1 VSPAASD
8 DEGASTLIF
17 VRIGADTVTVMK
29 PEVVPTV
36 AVTVT
41 VPALREESIP
51 ELLTV
56 ATVESEVCQVEVE
69 VTFWVL
75 WSL

>member
-1 VSPAASD
+1 M
-8 DEGASTLIF
+8 E
-17 VRIGADTVTVMK
+17 

-36 AVTVT
+36 AVTVI
-41 VPALREESIP
+41 VPVLREESIP